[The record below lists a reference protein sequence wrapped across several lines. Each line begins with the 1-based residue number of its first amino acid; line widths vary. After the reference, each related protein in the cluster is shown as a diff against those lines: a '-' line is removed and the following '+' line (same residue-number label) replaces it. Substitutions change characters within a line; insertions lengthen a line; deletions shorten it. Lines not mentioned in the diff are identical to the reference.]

1 MRGSSSDLPT
11 KVLAV
16 QLDCVTTTMNRLE
29 REVLKCADRVVQ
41 MSRARAGQV
50 LDYTDGS
57 VDVVEE
63 MLAEAA
69 AHARRMSEEQLR
81 RLSQDLGCYL
91 LEMARRNHGGG
102 YVWADDRNEPALL
115 AGEPHSAIK
124 LFCWEKV
131 YKRLRGGDAHRI
143 APFYAGF
150 VERVRQAKP
159 GERVVVL

>member
-1 MRGSSSDLPT
+1 
-11 KVLAV
+11 
-16 QLDCVTTTMNRLE
+16 
-29 REVLKCADRVVQ
+29 

-50 LDYTDGS
+50 LDYSEGS

-69 AHARRMSEEQLR
+69 AHATRMPEEQLR
-81 RLSQDLGCYL
+81 RLSQDVGCYL
-91 LEMARRNHGGG
+91 LEVARRGHGGG

-115 AGEPHSAIK
+115 VGEPHFEIK
-124 LFCWEKV
+124 LFCWDKV
-131 YKRLRGGDAHRI
+131 YERLRGGETDGI

-159 GERVVVL
+159 GDRVVLL